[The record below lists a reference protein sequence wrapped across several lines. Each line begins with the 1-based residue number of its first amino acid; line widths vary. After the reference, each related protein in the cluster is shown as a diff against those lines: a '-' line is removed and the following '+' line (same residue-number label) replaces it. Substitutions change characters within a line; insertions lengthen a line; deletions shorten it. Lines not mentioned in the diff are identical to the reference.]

1 MAELAILL
9 RNGQHGT
16 SGTIRYALKASDI
29 AMSLAKTPIQ
39 IPIPQQSPELVDI
52 GYFRP
57 SITVTGIVDT
67 VGNDTNNVTAGF
79 AGMSSFM
86 LARTSYGG
94 TASGQYNDGGSAT
107 AQRYYI
113 PYKNALEETCQKW
126 IFASNTLLE
135 LEVGDAQFPISNY
148 GGYLGHSGSSRF
160 TVNNN
165 NHATGGAIYRVALQ
179 QARFQVNAA
188 KEDRYEF
195 SLQFVSEGRLDIP

>member
-67 VGNDTNNVTAGF
+67 TGGDTSNVTAGF
-79 AGMSSFM
+79 AGMASFM
-86 LARTSYGG
+86 FTRVSYGG
-94 TASGQYNDGGSAT
+94 SSGSLYDDGGAAS

-148 GGYLGHSGSSRF
+148 GGYLGHSGTTRF
-160 TVNNN
+160 AVNNTA
-165 NHATGGAIYRVALQ
+165 HATGGAIYRVALQ

>member
-113 PYKNALEETCQKW
+113 PY
-126 IFASNTLLE
+126 
-135 LEVGDAQFPISNY
+135 
-148 GGYLGHSGSSRF
+148 
-160 TVNNN
+160 
-165 NHATGGAIYRVALQ
+165 
-179 QARFQVNAA
+179 
-188 KEDRYEF
+188 
-195 SLQFVSEGRLDIP
+195 

>member
-1 MAELAILL
+1 MAELAVLL
-9 RNGQHGT
+9 RNGQHGV
-16 SGTIRYALKASDI
+16 SATIKYALKASDI

-67 VGNDTNNVTAGF
+67 VGGDTSNVTDGF
-79 AGMSSFM
+79 AGMSSF
-86 LARTSYGG
+86 LYLRASHGG
-94 TASGQYNDGGSAT
+94 TSSGLYNDGGVNT

-126 IFASNTLLE
+126 IFASNSQLE

-148 GGYLGHSGSSRF
+148 GGYLGHSGSTRF
-160 TVNNN
+160 STNGSH
-165 NHATGGAIYRVALQ
+165 HATGGAIYRVALQ